1 MKEWPKLKTLH
12 TLWLHGIG
20 LGLVVLKDGIRG
32 LDGVQNLKGG
42 VDFCGAVNRCAY
54 ISLLGCICNGKD
66 W

>member
-1 MKEWPKLKTLH
+1 MKEWTKLKTFH
-12 TLWLHGIG
+12 TLRLHGVG
-20 LGLVVLKDGIRG
+20 LSLVVVKEGIRG

-54 ISLLGCICNGKD
+54 ISLLGCIYNGKD